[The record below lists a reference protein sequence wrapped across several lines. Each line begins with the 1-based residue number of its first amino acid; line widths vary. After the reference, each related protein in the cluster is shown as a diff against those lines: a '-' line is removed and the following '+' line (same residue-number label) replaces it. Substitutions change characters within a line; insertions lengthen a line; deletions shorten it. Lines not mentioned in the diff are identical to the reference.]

1 MPGLLSRYPLADI
14 VNMRIL
20 LELCPLAGL
29 ALVLWYKLLKPYD
42 HMLVLS
48 QEVEKM
54 RDWPRD
60 LESTIGASLASLLIA
75 TSCGGQSGPQEQG
88 EERRPASQHLVRR

>member
-42 HMLVLS
+42 RMLALS

-54 RDWPRD
+54 RDWPREYHLTED
-60 LESTIGASLASLLIA
+60 PAYSESASSYAPLGS
-75 TSCGGQSGPQEQG
+75 
-88 EERRPASQHLVRR
+88 R